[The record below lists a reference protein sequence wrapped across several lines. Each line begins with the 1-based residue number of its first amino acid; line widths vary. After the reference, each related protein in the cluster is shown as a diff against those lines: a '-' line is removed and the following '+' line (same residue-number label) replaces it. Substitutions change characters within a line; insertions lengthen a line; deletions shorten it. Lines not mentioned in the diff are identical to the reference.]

1 MLDNGGANKLEEFRA
16 FLDLVLHL
24 LLMLLVALDS
34 LLLLLH
40 LLGGVRIRLLCQR
53 YEQLLLLLSFRL
65 LHELFLHDLLIL
77 CPFHFQLFLF
87 PSLDPGFSSC
97 LKVVGLLDLTRF
109 NTLIL
114 ATFRKLELVT
124 DVLLHDL
131 LTSPCSVG
139 LVLRPIKKFA
149 NKILMSFD
157 SLAVSQLALELF
169 FAFSILLSHSLQV
182 LTLPNLLLLLGLLG
196 LFGRILHF
204 SPLFQLLSLKL
215 LKRSFLF
222 FLFRV
227 DLLLDVESFLQETR
241 FYLSAF
247 LQLYSIALL

>member
-1 MLDNGGANKLEEFRA
+1 MLSGL
-16 FLDLVLHL
+16 
-24 LLMLLVALDS
+24 
-34 LLLLLH
+34 
-40 LLGGVRIRLLCQR
+40 
-53 YEQLLLLLSFRL
+53 
-65 LHELFLHDLLIL
+65 
-77 CPFHFQLFLF
+77 
-87 PSLDPGFSSC
+87 
-97 LKVVGLLDLTRF
+97 VVGLLDLTRF

-139 LVLRPIKKFA
+139 LMLRPIKEFA

-157 SLAVSQLALELF
+157 GLAVSQLALELF
-169 FAFSILLSHSLQV
+169 FAFAIPLSHSLQV

-196 LFGRILHF
+196 LFDRILHF
-204 SPLFQLLSLKL
+204 SPLLQLLSLKL

-222 FLFRV
+222 FLLRV